1 MEFLFPFHPRF
12 VHFPIALSLV
22 GVAFVA
28 VSFARREASERWFWA
43 GRLLVF
49 LGWIGALVAGVTG
62 VIDQSRAPDLP
73 VVRDTINSHITVG
86 IALIIVFGLALY
98 WPLKD
103 KKLLSERR
111 ASMGLPGAPAARR
124 GPDPAGE
131 LAGRAARVQAGR
143 GRAVREWRMSE

>member
-28 VSFARREASERWFWA
+28 VSFARLPAGERWFWA

-62 VIDQSRAPDLP
+62 MIDQSRAPDLP

-103 KKLLSERR
+103 KKLLSE
-111 ASMGLPGAPAARR
+111 GAP
-124 GPDPAGE
+124 
-131 LAGRAARVQAGR
+131 GR
-143 GRAVREWRMSE
+143 GHRWGYLALLLLGVGLILLESWLGGQLVYKLGVGVR

>member
-1 MEFLFPFHPRF
+1 MDLLFPYHPRF

-22 GVAFVA
+22 GVAFVV
-28 VSFARREASERWFWA
+28 VSFIRREGSERWFWA
-43 GRLLVF
+43 SRLLVF

-62 VIDQSRAPDLP
+62 MIDQSRVPDLP

-103 KKLLSERR
+103 KKLLTE
-111 ASMGLPGAPAARR
+111 GA
-124 GPDPAGE
+124 
-131 LAGRAARVQAGR
+131 AGR
-143 GRAVREWRMSE
+143 GHRWGYLALLLLGVGLILLESWLGGQLVYKLGVGVR

>member
-1 MEFLFPFHPRF
+1 MDFLYPFHPRF

-28 VSFARREASERWFWA
+28 VSFARREARERWFWA

-62 VIDQSRAPDLP
+62 MIDQSRAPDLP
-73 VVRDTINSHITVG
+73 IVRDTINMHITVG

-98 WPLKD
+98 WPVKD
-103 KKLLSERR
+103 KRLLSEGAHRWDYL
-111 ASMGLPGAPAARR
+111 ALLLLGVGLVLLESWLG
-124 GPDPAGE
+124 GQLVYKLGV
-131 LAGRAARVQAGR
+131 GVQ
-143 GRAVREWRMSE
+143 

>member
-28 VSFARREASERWFWA
+28 VSFIRRDGSERLFWA

-62 VIDQSRAPDLP
+62 MIDQSRAPDLP
-73 VVRDTINSHITVG
+73 VVRDTINMHITVG

-103 KKLLSERR
+103 KKLLTE
-111 ASMGLPGAPAARR
+111 GAP
-124 GPDPAGE
+124 
-131 LAGRAARVQAGR
+131 GR
-143 GRAVREWRMSE
+143 GHRWGYLALLLLGVGLVLLESWLGGQLVYKLGVGVR

>member
-28 VSFARREASERWFWA
+28 VSFVRRDGSERWFWA
-43 GRLLVF
+43 GWLLVF

-62 VIDQSRAPDLP
+62 MIDQSRAPDLP

-86 IALIIVFGLALY
+86 IALIIVLGLALY

-103 KKLLSERR
+103 KKLLSESAHRWGYL
-111 ASMGLPGAPAARR
+111 ALLLLGVGLILLESWLG
-124 GPDPAGE
+124 GQLVYKLGV
-131 LAGRAARVQAGR
+131 GVQ
-143 GRAVREWRMSE
+143 

>member
-28 VSFARREASERWFWA
+28 VSFVRRDGSERWFWA

-103 KKLLSERR
+103 KKLLSER
-111 ASMGLPGAPAARR
+111 AHQWGY
-124 GPDPAGE
+124 
-131 LAGRAARVQAGR
+131 LALLLLGVALVLLESWLGGQLVYKLGV
-143 GRAVREWRMSE
+143 GMQ

>member
-22 GVAFVA
+22 GVAFVV
-28 VSFARREASERWFWA
+28 VSFVRGGAGERWFWA

-62 VIDQSRAPDLP
+62 MIDQSRAPDLP

-103 KKLLSERR
+103 KKLLSE
-111 ASMGLPGAPAARR
+111 GAPRQGYRR
-124 GPDPAGE
+124 GHRWGY
-131 LAGRAARVQAGR
+131 LALLLLGVGLILLESWLGGQLVYKLGV
-143 GRAVREWRMSE
+143 GVR

>member
-1 MEFLFPFHPRF
+1 MDFLYPFHPRF

-28 VSFARREASERWFWA
+28 VSFARRDASERWFWA
-43 GRLLVF
+43 GRLLIF

-62 VIDQSRAPDLP
+62 MIDQSRAPDLP
-73 VVRDTINSHITVG
+73 AVRDTINMHITVG

-103 KKLLSERR
+103 KKLL
-111 ASMGLPGAPAARR
+111 LKGAPRQGYRWGYLALLLF
-124 GPDPAGE
+124 GAGLVLLE
-131 LAGRAARVQAGR
+131 SWLGGQLVYKLGVGVQ
-143 GRAVREWRMSE
+143 

>member
-22 GVAFVA
+22 GVAFVV
-28 VSFARREASERWFWA
+28 VSFVRGEVGERWFWA

-62 VIDQSRAPDLP
+62 MIDQSRAPDLP
-73 VVRDTINSHITVG
+73 VVRDTINSHVTVG

-103 KKLLSERR
+103 KKLLSERAHR
-111 ASMGLPGAPAARR
+111 WGYLALLLLGVGLILLESWLG
-124 GPDPAGE
+124 GQLVYKLGV
-131 LAGRAARVQAGR
+131 GVQ
-143 GRAVREWRMSE
+143 

>member
-1 MEFLFPFHPRF
+1 MEFLFPVHPRF

-28 VSFARREASERWFWA
+28 VSFVRREGSERWFWA

-73 VVRDTINSHITVG
+73 VVRDTINMHITVG
-86 IALIIVFGLALY
+86 IALIIVLGLALY

-103 KKLLSERR
+103 KKLLSERSHR
-111 ASMGLPGAPAARR
+111 WGYLALLLLGVGLILLESWLG
-124 GPDPAGE
+124 GQLVYKLGV
-131 LAGRAARVQAGR
+131 GVQ
-143 GRAVREWRMSE
+143 